1 MRENIGLFRGKRKD
15 NGEWVCGDLVHSWE
29 NMNAK
34 PDIQIHNNMGYF
46 DVIPETVGE
55 CTNVPDKNGKFIFEG
70 DILRFYDVETKH
82 ESNGYAVIHYGRFR
96 DTDAMSDFDYLG
108 WYLTI
113 TTIPN
118 EATTIFVIEDE
129 GLAFEVI
136 GNVTD
141 NPELLRGA
149 D

>member
-1 MRENIGLFRGKRKD
+1 MLTEAEQKITL
-15 NGEWVCGDLVHSWE
+15 
-29 NMNAK
+29 
-34 PDIQIHNNMGYF
+34 
-46 DVIPETVGE
+46 
-55 CTNVPDKNGKFIFEG
+55 
-70 DILRFYDVETKH
+70 
-82 ESNGYAVIHYGRFR
+82 SNGYAVIHYGRFR

-118 EATTIFVIEDE
+118 EATAIFVIEDE

-141 NPELLRGA
+141 NPELLKGA